1 MNEEEAI
8 ERCKQIIK
16 DNNEVIK
23 ESRKN
28 RDINSMQLTAS
39 LDNDSIAI
47 ETLLNLIQEKESNKI
62 ENIIEELTITNPA
75 NLSEKGL
82 ELFNK
87 INEIIDENKEFKNKI
102 DKISQNRYNELRV
115 NGILFCGTD
124 IKQYFED

>member
-1 MNEEEAI
+1 MNKEESI
-8 ERCKQIIK
+8 ERCNQLIK
-16 DNNEVIK
+16 AENANWIGISNQK
-23 ESRKN
+23 
-28 RDINSMQLTAS
+28 
-39 LDNDSIAI
+39 AI
-47 ETLLNLIQEKESNKI
+47 ETVLNLIQEQENNKI

-87 INEIIDENKEFKNKI
+87 INEIIDENEEFKDKI

-124 IKQYFED
+124 IKQYFEEEVEKEYK